1 MKNLKQLIRQ
11 TVSAT
16 LMLLAFS
23 TTLYAQNSIS
33 VKGTV
38 TDANEEPLI
47 GASVVVKGNT
57 SQGTVT
63 DFDGNFVLKVPSE
76 STVLVISYVGMTTKE
91 IKVGKQRLFKV
102 SLADDTQLEEVVVV
116 GYGQQKKASV
126 VGSIT
131 QTDAKT
137 LERHSGL
144 PSLGAA
150 LTGNLPGVI
159 TTASTGLPGEE
170 DPQITIRGAATLS
183 GSASPLVLVDGVER
197 PMNTVDLS
205 SVQSIS
211 VLKDASATAVYGVKG
226 ANGVILITTKRGQ
239 EGKAQVHVKF
249 NSTMKVVSKLPEKYD
264 SYDTFIIKNDA
275 IQRETRLNA
284 GAGSWGAFKDMETIK
299 KYRYPANSEE
309 WDRYPNVDWQDEMF
323 KKTAMSYNVTADV
336 SGGTKT
342 VKYFAAIDY
351 THEGDIV
358 KEFSNNRGYSSSFGY
373 NRINL
378 RSNLDFDITKTTQFT
393 VNLFGSNGVRRYP
406 WGNSGGG
413 DAFWGGIY
421 RTAPDSFRPVNTNGS
436 YGFYAPRD
444 ADQPNSIANI
454 TYAGD
459 ERATNTQITTDFI
472 LKQDLA
478 FVTKGL
484 KFQGRLSYDNTMKET
499 QRGINDS
506 NYHPYYEYINP
517 ESGDISYNSRWNQ
530 TEDTPYQEQVLW
542 STSAGSVDKN
552 ATYRKLYY
560 SLQLDYARQ
569 FGDHEVTALGL
580 FSRETWA
587 AGSVFPHYREDWVM
601 RLTYN
606 YASRYFAEFNGAY
619 NGSEKFGKNNRFKF
633 FPALSAGWMISEE
646 PFVKKYVGKYLD
658 MLKVRASWGKVG
670 DDNPGGRHLF
680 SDQISYL
687 SDTFRQ
693 GPTQDDRSP
702 YQQYTITTLGNTD
715 IMWETVEKKNLGFD
729 YSFLGGLI
737 AGSFDIFSDK
747 RSDVILNGGNRA
759 IPSYFGFDAPTSNLG
774 IVKSH
779 GWELVVRM
787 NKVFANK
794 LRLWGNFNITHA
806 VNKID
811 FADDPQLKPA
821 FQKSASYAIGQNHSW
836 INSGFLNTWDDV
848 IGEPSRST
856 TDENILP
863 GDYRIVDFNA
873 DGVVDKNDA
882 APYKYTGTPE
892 NTYSFTLGA
901 EWKGFAISCQFYG
914 VNNVTRVVNFDEF
927 YGATNGLFKEGS
939 YYYASTHEGS
949 IPLPRWTAKLDESTM
964 RDRGTRYFYDGW
976 FLRLKNAE
984 ISYTFTQSWLK
995 KVGLNQMKIYLNGDN
1010 LLLWTDMPDDRES
1023 NFSGAGNRGAYPTV
1037 RRFNLGI
1044 DLNF

>member
-76 STVLVISYVGMTTKE
+76 SSVLVISYVGMTTKE

-159 TTASTGLPGEE
+159 TSASTGLPGEE
-170 DPQITIRGAATLS
+170 DPQIVIRGAATL
-183 GSASPLVLVDGVER
+183 GSDSSPLILVDGVER
-197 PMNTVDLS
+197 PMNTVDIS

-226 ANGVILITTKRGQ
+226 ANGVILITTKRGA
-239 EGKAQVHVKF
+239 EGKAQVHVKA
-249 NSTMKVVSKLPEKYD
+249 NVTMKVVSRLPEKYD
-264 SYDTFIIKNDA
+264 SYDTFMIKNDVV
-275 IQRETRLNA
+275 QRETPLSPNA
-284 GAGSWGAFKDMETIK
+284 WGSFKTMDVIN
-299 KYRYPANSEE
+299 KYRYPANAEE
-309 WDRYPNVDWQDEMF
+309 WDRYPNVDWQDELF
-323 KKTAMSYNVTADV
+323 RKSAMSYNVTADV
-336 SGGTKT
+336 SGGTKA
-342 VKYFAAIDY
+342 VKYFAAVDF
-351 THEGDIV
+351 THEGDIF
-358 KEFSNNRGYSSSFGY
+358 KEFPNNRGYSSGFGY

-406 WGNSGGG
+406 YGSPSGS
-413 DAFWGGIY
+413 DAFWGSVY
-421 RTAPDSFRPVNTNGS
+421 RTAPDAFRPVNSDGS

-444 ADQPNSIANI
+444 ADQPNSVANLA
-454 TYAGD
+454 TAGD

-472 LKQDLA
+472 LKQELD
-478 FVTKGL
+478 FITKGL
-484 KFQGRLSYDNTMKET
+484 KFQGRLSYDNTMYERG
-499 QRGINDS
+499 RGINDQY
-506 NYHPYYEYINP
+506 NNPFYTYINP

-530 TEDTPYQEQVLW
+530 TENTPYEEQVRW
-542 STSAGSVDKN
+542 TTTAGSVDVGR
-552 ATYRKLYY
+552 TYRKLYY

-580 FSRETWA
+580 FSRDTQST
-587 AGSVFPHYREDWVM
+587 GNIFPTYREDWVF

-606 YASRYFAEFNGAY
+606 YATRYFAEFNGAY
-619 NGSEKFGKNNRFKF
+619 NGSEKYDNEHRFDF
-633 FPALSAGWMISEE
+633 FPAVSVGWMLSEE
-646 PFVKKYVGKYLD
+646 PFIKKNVKFLD
-658 MLKVRASWGKVG
+658 MFKIRASIGKVG
-670 DDNPGGRHLF
+670 DDKPGARWIYKDEF
-680 SDQISYL
+680 SYGGHMK
-687 SDTFRQ
+687 Q
-693 GPTQDDRSP
+693 GPGQDDQSP
-702 YQQYTITTLGNTD
+702 YEFYTVTKIGNPQAQ
-715 IMWETVEKKNLGFD
+715 WEVVTKRNLGFD
-729 YSFLGGLI
+729 FGFLGGLV
-737 AGSFDIFSDK
+737 AGSFDIFGDT
-747 RSDVILNGGNRA
+747 RTDVYVRGANRA
-759 IPSYFGFDAPTSNLG
+759 IPSYFGFNAPDANLG
-774 IVKSH
+774 EVKSH
-779 GWELVVRM
+779 GWELSVRL
-787 NKVFANK
+787 NKVFANQ

-806 VNKID
+806 KNEVV
-811 FADDPQLKPA
+811 FTDDPALRPSYQMGA
-821 FQKSASYAIGQNHSW
+821 GYAIGQTTSF
-836 INSGFLNTWDDV
+836 IDQGILRTWDDV
-848 IGEPSRST
+848 IGETSR
-856 TDENILP
+856 DVYDINVLP

-873 DGVVDKNDA
+873 DGVVNSDDR

-892 NTYSFTLGA
+892 NTYSATIGA
-901 EWKGFAISCQFYG
+901 EWKGFSITCQFYG
-914 VNNVTRVVNFDEF
+914 VNNVTRYIGFPSF
-927 YGATNGLFKEGS
+927 YGATNSLFKEDSYWTKESGS
-939 YYYASTHEGS
+939 G
-949 IPLPRWTAKLDESTM
+949 IPLPRWTTEEGTGHE
-964 RDRGTRYFYDGW
+964 GTRYLYDGS
-976 FLRLKNAE
+976 FVRLKNAE
-984 ISYTFTQSWLK
+984 IAYTFTQSWLK
-995 KVGLNQMKIYLNGDN
+995 KVGLNRMKVYLNGDN
-1010 LLLWTDMPDDRES
+1010 LLFWSDMPDDRES
-1023 NFSGAGNRGAYPTV
+1023 NFSGAATSGAYPTV